1 MWLSVKSYVIFET
14 FYESEVL
21 KTIGGNVT
29 AVLQTKTSSKN
40 AFGEKVETW
49 NDVQLLK
56 GFLDFTGGD
65 GSYKSNFKGA
75 VEETTHIF
83 ICDYDNV
90 ASQATPTQCRLACD
104 NKMYDVLMID
114 NPMGLNQHLE
124 IMLKYNE
131 VIK

>member
-1 MWLSVKSYVIFET
+1 M
-14 FYESEVL
+14 
-21 KTIGGNVT
+21 IGGNIT
-29 AVLQTKTSSKN
+29 AVLQTKTTTKN

-65 GSYKSNFKGA
+65 GSYKSNFKGS

-83 ICDYDNV
+83 ICDYDKV
-90 ASQATPTQCRLACD
+90 TSGVSPTQSRLIVNGAI
-104 NKMYDVLMID
+104 YDALMID

>member
-1 MWLSVKSYVIFET
+1 M
-14 FYESEVL
+14 
-21 KTIGGNVT
+21 IGGNVT
-29 AVLQTKTSSKN
+29 AVLQTKTTTKN
-40 AFGEKVETW
+40 AFGEKVESW
-49 NDVQLLK
+49 SDVQLLK

-65 GSYKSNFKGA
+65 GSYKSNFKGS

-90 ASQATPTQCRLACD
+90 ASQTKPTQCRLVCD

-114 NPMGLNQHLE
+114 DPMSLHQHLE

-131 VIK
+131 VIQ

>member
-1 MWLSVKSYVIFET
+1 M
-14 FYESEVL
+14 
-21 KTIGGNVT
+21 IGGNIT
-29 AVLQTKTSSKN
+29 AILQVKTSSKN

-65 GSYKSNFKGA
+65 GSYKSNFKGS
-75 VEETTHIF
+75 VEETTHLF
-83 ICDYDNV
+83 ICDYVELDV
-90 ASQATPTQCRLACD
+90 KPTQCRMVID
-104 NKMYDVLMID
+104 NKIYDVLMID
-114 NPMGLNQHLE
+114 NPMNLNQHLE

>member
-1 MWLSVKSYVIFET
+1 M
-14 FYESEVL
+14 
-21 KTIGGNVT
+21 IGGNIT

-40 AFGEKVETW
+40 AFGEKVESW
-49 NDVQLLK
+49 SDVQLLK

-65 GSYKSNFKGA
+65 GSYKSNFKGS

-83 ICDYDNV
+83 ICDYVDIDV
-90 ASQATPTQCRLACD
+90 KPTQCRMIID

-114 NPMGLNQHLE
+114 NPMNLNQHLE

>member
-1 MWLSVKSYVIFET
+1 M
-14 FYESEVL
+14 
-21 KTIGGNVT
+21 IGGNIT

-40 AFGEKVETW
+40 AFGEITNEWT
-49 NDVQLLK
+49 DLQLLK

-65 GSYKSNFKGA
+65 GSYKSNFKGS

-83 ICDYDNV
+83 ICDYDEI
-90 ASQATPTQCRLACD
+90 ASKAKPTQSRLVV
-104 NKMYDVLMID
+104 NGSVYDVLMID
-114 NPMGLNQHLE
+114 NPMNLNQHLE

>member
-1 MWLSVKSYVIFET
+1 M
-14 FYESEVL
+14 
-21 KTIGGNVT
+21 IGGNLT

-49 NDVQLLK
+49 NDAQLLK

-65 GSYKSNFKGA
+65 GSYKSNFKGS

-83 ICDYDNV
+83 ICDYDEITSKV
-90 ASQATPTQCRLACD
+90 KPTQSRLIV
-104 NKMYDVLMID
+104 NGSVYDVLMID
-114 NPMGLNQHLE
+114 NPMNCNKHLE

-131 VIK
+131 VIE

>member
-1 MWLSVKSYVIFET
+1 M
-14 FYESEVL
+14 
-21 KTIGGNVT
+21 IGGNIT

-65 GSYKSNFKGA
+65 GSYKSNFKGS

-83 ICDYDNV
+83 ICDYDKITSEAV
-90 ASQATPTQCRLACD
+90 PTQCRMIID
-104 NKMYDVLMID
+104 NKSYDVLMID
-114 NPMGLNQHLE
+114 NPMQLNQHLE

>member
-1 MWLSVKSYVIFET
+1 M
-14 FYESEVL
+14 
-21 KTIGGNVT
+21 IGGNVT

-40 AFGEKVETW
+40 AFGEKVEAWT
-49 NDVQLLK
+49 DLQLLK

-65 GSYKSNFKGA
+65 GSYKSNFNGA

-90 ASQATPTQCRLACD
+90 TSQATPTQCRLVCD
-104 NKMYDVLMID
+104 NKIYDVLMID
-114 NPMGLNQHLE
+114 DPMNLHQHLE

-131 VIK
+131 VIQ